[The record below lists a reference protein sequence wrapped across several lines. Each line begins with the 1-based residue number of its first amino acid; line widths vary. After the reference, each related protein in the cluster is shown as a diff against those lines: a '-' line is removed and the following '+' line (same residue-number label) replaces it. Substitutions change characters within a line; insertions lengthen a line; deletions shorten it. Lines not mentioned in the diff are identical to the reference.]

1 MGEVPAVVAEPWAA
15 GTVPG
20 APEALVAVTGG
31 WGVTAEPSRWVQT
44 PLDFTAWV
52 NLMKK
57 ITKLSP
63 LTECLGTSQ
72 SVVVVVTDVDIVREY
87 SKDDLAVRFLL
98 QGARA
103 HNLKGR
109 QNSSGTEEL

>member
-1 MGEVPAVVAEPWAA
+1 
-15 GTVPG
+15 
-20 APEALVAVTGG
+20 
-31 WGVTAEPSRWVQT
+31 
-44 PLDFTAWV
+44 
-52 NLMKK
+52 MKK

-87 SKDDLAVRFLL
+87 SRDDLAVRFLV

-103 HNLKGR
+103 HNLKVR
-109 QNSSGTEEL
+109 QNLSGAENL

>member
-1 MGEVPAVVAEPWAA
+1 MGEVPAVVTEPWAA

-20 APEALVAVTGG
+20 APEALVAVAGG

-44 PLDFTAWV
+44 PLDFMARV

-63 LTECLGTSQ
+63 LTESLGTSQ
-72 SVVVVVTDVDIVREY
+72 SVVVVVTNVDIVREY
-87 SKDDLAVRFLL
+87 SRDNLAVRFLVL
-98 QGARA
+98 GARA
-103 HNLKGR
+103 HNLKAR
-109 QNSSGTEEL
+109 